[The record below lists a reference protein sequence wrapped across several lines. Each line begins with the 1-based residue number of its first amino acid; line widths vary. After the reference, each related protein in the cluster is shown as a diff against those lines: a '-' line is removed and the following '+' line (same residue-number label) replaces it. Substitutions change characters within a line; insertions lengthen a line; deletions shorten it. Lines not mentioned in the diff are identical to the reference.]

1 MAGPTISI
9 VDGAS
14 RVASFAAPPVAT
26 AQILKLNL
34 ATTSAEGNKSR
45 ANIEVAVVNE
55 NQILTV
61 PEESYFVDER
71 PSNTTC
77 KAPPPPPSSSPA
89 ILSRV
94 YPAINARDAT
104 VMVQAP
110 GDGSFWYIGYR
121 SSKRVIR
128 FANRDDVTAPEVV
141 LDLSAFP
148 GVLHGI
154 ALHPQ
159 FATNGR
165 IYVQLQNG
173 GTVDGTAKYIEFTWS
188 ESLNAFDLGTQRV
201 VLVVDSPHDLAQY
214 NNHPGGTIAFGPDGY
229 LYLGIGDYTRPGVFN
244 EVSQDI
250 GNLWGSILRIDVDSG
265 TPYGIPPTNPFAVGG
280 GRPEIYAWGFRH
292 PWKLS
297 FDRKTGE
304 MWVGDVGWVTREEVD
319 VIRLGGNYGW
329 PLREGT
335 VACPDCPINDT
346 DHGYDLSSMTEPVH
360 DYGRGVG
367 KSVTGG
373 YVYRGS
379 AIPDLQGVYVFG
391 DFVEGKVFGLQNT
404 GDGQYARTLITQE
417 PIGLVSFAEDLQGE
431 LYALDFN
438 GGGIYKLLANDSPT
452 VSEFPARLSE
462 TGCVNVDDPEE
473 VIAGMIPFTVQLAFW
488 SDGAAKSRWLA
499 LPDGVKISQLL
510 GSGGDLDLPIGTV
523 LVKHFR
529 LFNRLIETRLFMR
542 HEDGQWAGYSY
553 EWDDSESEA
562 YLLEGAKE
570 KDVNGQTWR
579 YPSRAECL
587 QCHTEAAGR
596 SLGLTSRQLNTFLS
610 DGERLYSQLQM
621 FRDLSLFDFSP
632 DKTRVFAAMD
642 NGDASL
648 GARARSYLDVNCS
661 GCHQP
666 DGNAGRATMDLRI
679 GVPLQE
685 MDICD
690 IEPKVDNLG
699 NLQAKLLR
707 PGDPSSS
714 IIFLRIS
721 NHDANRMPPIG
732 SNELDQPA
740 IELMQSWIYSLD
752 QCS

>member
-1 MAGPTISI
+1 MKGYLLVAGVLSLGLLTTLNTPALAHHSNAAYADEFT
-9 VDGAS
+9 VFEQATVT
-14 RVASFAAPPVAT
+14 RFAWANPHSLIYFDAT
-26 AQILKLNL
+26 D
-34 ATTSAEGNKSR
+34 AEGN
-45 ANIEVAVVNE
+45 VVSWVVE
-55 NQILTV
+55 TA
-61 PEESYFVDER
+61 
-71 PSNTTC
+71 
-77 KAPPPPPSSSPA
+77 AP
-89 ILSRV
+89 
-94 YPAINARDAT
+94 
-104 VMVQAP
+104 
-110 GDGSFWYIGYR
+110 
-121 SSKRVIR
+121 
-128 FANRDDVTAPEVV
+128 
-141 LDLSAFP
+141 
-148 GVLHGI
+148 
-154 ALHPQ
+154 
-159 FATNGR
+159 
-165 IYVQLQNG
+165 
-173 GTVDGTAKYIEFTWS
+173 
-188 ESLNAFDLGTQRV
+188 
-201 VLVVDSPHDLAQY
+201 
-214 NNHPGGTIAFGPDGY
+214 
-229 LYLGIGDYTRPGVFN
+229 
-244 EVSQDI
+244 
-250 GNLWGSILRIDVDSG
+250 
-265 TPYGIPPTNPFAVGG
+265 
-280 GRPEIYAWGFRH
+280 
-292 PWKLS
+292 
-297 FDRKTGE
+297 
-304 MWVGDVGWVTREEVD
+304 
-319 VIRLGGNYGW
+319 
-329 PLREGT
+329 
-335 VACPDCPINDT
+335 
-346 DHGYDLSSMTEPVH
+346 
-360 DYGRGVG
+360 
-367 KSVTGG
+367 
-373 YVYRGS
+373 
-379 AIPDLQGVYVFG
+379 
-391 DFVEGKVFGLQNT
+391 
-404 GDGQYARTLITQE
+404 
-417 PIGLVSFAEDLQGE
+417 
-431 LYALDFN
+431 
-438 GGGIYKLLANDSPT
+438 
-452 VSEFPARLSE
+452 
-462 TGCVNVDDPEE
+462 
-473 VIAGMIPFTVQLAFW
+473 
-488 SDGAAKSRWLA
+488 
-499 LPDGVKISQLL
+499 
-510 GSGGDLDLPIGTV
+510 